1 MPKSKPPQHGSI
13 IIRLPKSEFE
23 SLLEQAACR
32 GARKALHE
40 VGLNDEKAAADVR
53 DLRDL
58 LSAMRTA
65 KQEAF
70 RAFIRWLTV
79 GVLILL
85 LAGVAA
91 KAGLTFTTK

>member
-1 MPKSKPPQHGSI
+1 MSKNKA
-13 IIRLPKSEFE
+13 RLGDLVALPRPEFE
-23 SLLEQAACR
+23 ALLEQAACR
-32 GARKALHE
+32 GARKALLE
-40 VGLNDEKAAADVR
+40 VGLNDENAAADVR

-70 RAFIRWLTV
+70 RTFIRWATV
-79 GVLILL
+79 GILVLL

-91 KAGLTFTTK
+91 KAGFQFTTK

>member
-1 MPKSKPPQHGSI
+1 MSKKTARQGDVVVVPRQ
-13 IIRLPKSEFE
+13 EFE

-40 VGLNDEKAAADVR
+40 VGLNDENAAADVR

-79 GVLILL
+79 GILVLL

-91 KAGLTFTTK
+91 KAGFQFTTK

>member
-1 MPKSKPPQHGSI
+1 MTKTKAHKGDVVVVPRQ
-13 IIRLPKSEFE
+13 EFE

-40 VGLNDEKAAADVR
+40 VGLNDENAAADVR

-70 RAFIRWLTV
+70 RAFIRWLTL
-79 GVLILL
+79 GILVLLM
-85 LAGVAA
+85 AGVAV
-91 KAGLTFTTK
+91 KSGIIQK

>member
-1 MPKSKPPQHGSI
+1 MNRKSAQ
-13 IIRLPKSEFE
+13 RDLVVLPRPEFE

-40 VGLNDEKAAADVR
+40 VGLNDENAAEDVR

-58 LSAMRTA
+58 LGTMRTA

-70 RAFIRWLTV
+70 RAVVRWLTV
-79 GVLILL
+79 GFLVLL

-91 KAGLTFTTK
+91 KSGIIPSK

>member
-1 MPKSKPPQHGSI
+1 MPDRNAHKGDLI
-13 IIRLPKSEFE
+13 VLPRPEFE

-40 VGLNDEKAAADVR
+40 VGLNDENAAEDVR

-58 LSAMRTA
+58 LGAMRTA
-65 KQEAF
+65 KKEAF
-70 RAFIRWLTV
+70 RAFIRWLTLGFLV
-79 GVLILL
+79 LL

-91 KAGLTFTTK
+91 KAGLQFTTK

>member
-1 MPKSKPPQHGSI
+1 MPKISRKSALI
-13 IIRLPKSEFE
+13 TLPHSEFE

-40 VGLNDEKAAADVR
+40 VGLNDENAAADVR

-70 RAFIRWLTV
+70 RAVVRWVTV
-79 GVLILL
+79 GILILL
-85 LAGVAA
+85 LAGIAA
-91 KAGLTFTTK
+91 KSGVIQR

>member
-1 MPKSKPPQHGSI
+1 MPKISKKGALI
-13 IIRLPKSEFE
+13 TLPHSEFE

-40 VGLNDEKAAADVR
+40 VGLNDENAAADVR

-70 RAFIRWLTV
+70 RAVIRWVTV
-79 GVLILL
+79 GLLVLL

-91 KAGLTFTTK
+91 KSGIIQR

>member
-1 MPKSKPPQHGSI
+1 MTKSKARQGDLVA
-13 IIRLPKSEFE
+13 LPRPEFE

-32 GARKALHE
+32 GARKALQE
-40 VGLNDEKAAADVR
+40 VGLNDENAAADVR

-70 RAFIRWLTV
+70 RAFIRWLTLGFLV
-79 GVLILL
+79 LL
-85 LAGVAA
+85 LAGVTA
-91 KAGLTFTTK
+91 KAGLQFTTK